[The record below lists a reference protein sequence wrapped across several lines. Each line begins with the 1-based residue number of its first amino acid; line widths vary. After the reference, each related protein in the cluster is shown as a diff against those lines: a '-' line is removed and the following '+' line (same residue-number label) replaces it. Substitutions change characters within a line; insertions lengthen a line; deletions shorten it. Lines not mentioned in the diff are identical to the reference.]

1 MDRIPIQPKCGRSG
15 FFWVVESVGGA
26 YQLGWGSYRLVV
38 SLVPIG
44 GGKGML
50 DHRSGRA
57 VAKQGAVINM

>member
-44 GGKGML
+44 GGKACLTIG
-50 DHRSGRA
+50 
-57 VAKQGAVINM
+57 VAARWPNREL